1 MSHNHYCHL
10 QQHQMYTPADF
21 RTTAAA
27 FRSIRDKLREDIQA
41 LQKDRDKLK
50 LELKE
55 SLAKKPSSAPPAS
68 SSSDSKPKRDTVV
81 DQYETADLLKQF
93 KPYKNKFLSDHYFY
107 DQLDASLSVLH
118 SESGNSEALS
128 ISIAD
133 VLAKQ
138 DAKQVTK
145 NVKVL
150 IKYAELSKRHPE
162 SLTNEEKRQCVDAN
176 EFFRLLSTTASQTPE
191 GRRLRAGESAAN
203 ILPPNQQ
210 RTRDQTQPYNIAG
223 KCCAFN

>member
-1 MSHNHYCHL
+1 
-10 QQHQMYTPADF
+10 MYTPADF

-27 FRSIRDKLREDIQA
+27 FRSIRDKLREDIQL

-55 SLAKKPSSAPPAS
+55 SLAKKPPSAPPAS
-68 SSSDSKPKRDTVV
+68 SSSDSKTKRVTVV
-81 DQYETADLLKQF
+81 DQLETADLLKQF
-93 KPYKNKFLSDHYFY
+93 QPFKNKLLSDHYFY

-128 ISIAD
+128 ISVAD
-133 VLAKQ
+133 VLAQQ
-138 DAKQVTK
+138 DTKQVTK

-150 IKYAELSKRHPE
+150 IKYAELSKRDPE
-162 SLTNEEKRQCVDAN
+162 SLTDEERRQCVDAN
-176 EFFRLLSTTASQTPE
+176 EFFRLLSTQASQTPE
-191 GRRLRAGESAAN
+191 GRRHRTDPKSAAN

-210 RTRDQTQPYNIAG
+210 RTRDQTQPYNVAG
-223 KCCAFN
+223 KCYAFN